1 MPQYEYRFTSSTG
14 LIQLVST
21 QEVADDSA
29 AKASAQTVFATFLD
43 FPTLEVWRQA
53 GRDIAPARGPR
64 CAIREPLRF
73 LPG

>member
-43 FPTLEVWRQA
+43 FPTLESVSKVTKRVPDGARA
-53 GRDIAPARGPR
+53 G
-64 CAIREPLRF
+64 
-73 LPG
+73 